1 VTPSSALVKMMYM
14 LMLTLSIVMLAACS
28 KPSEA
33 EQLAELRDSFTY
45 KQYRRISENGLAL
58 GLQAYLEGSKA
69 AGVKELPKITPDH
82 LCALRL
88 ALAYSETLKKKYTV
102 AIAETDIVDADAN
115 CLPID
120 RAVAASIR
128 AIAFQNL
135 EWTTLAIAESRKA
148 RDDKTLSNNQ
158 DFAVRAMMV
167 HLAFGYLHI
176 SEKEWTKAK
185 FHLDGIAV
193 LVELPWI
200 SKVGDFGLA
209 VQEKRLADA
218 LRIAHELSKDPAVPK
233 EVRLYFDQLYQKAGG
248 DMVRMAEDPAYLAE
262 MISKIIWNAVKAEG
276 SAQWKNISGYVDSF
290 DSEKFS
296 AGLKDAMDKAKDGID
311 SLLKKDE
318 KAKDIQ
324 NTDDAASTKK

>member
-1 VTPSSALVKMMYM
+1 VTSFCTIRKMMYM
-14 LMLTLSIVMLAACS
+14 LMLTLSIIVLAACS
-28 KPSEA
+28 KPSET

-69 AGVKELPKITPDH
+69 AGVKELPEITPEH

-115 CLPID
+115 CLPVD
-120 RAVAASIR
+120 RAVGASIR
-128 AIAFQNL
+128 AITFQNL
-135 EWTTLAIAESRKA
+135 EWPALAIAESRKA
-148 RDDKTLSNNQ
+148 RNDKTVSNNQ
-158 DFAVRAMMV
+158 DFAVRAMVV
-167 HLAFGYLHI
+167 HVAFGYLHI

-209 VQEKRLADA
+209 VQEKRMADA

-233 EVRLYFDQLYQKAGG
+233 EVRLYFDQLYQEAGG
-248 DMVRMAEDPAYLAE
+248 DMVRMASDPAYLAE
-262 MISKIIWNAVKAEG
+262 MLSKMIWSAAKTEG
-276 SAQWKNISGYVDSF
+276 SEQWKNISGYVDSF

-296 AGLKDAMDKAKDGID
+296 AGLKDAVDKAKEGIG

-318 KAKDIQ
+318 KANDVQ
-324 NTDDAASTKK
+324 NTDAAAVKK

>member
-1 VTPSSALVKMMYM
+1 VTPSSMTRKILYL
-14 LMLTLSIVMLAACS
+14 LMLAICVFMLGACS

-58 GLQAYLEGSKA
+58 GLQAYLKGSEV
-69 AGVKELPKITPDH
+69 AGVKELPDITPEH

-88 ALAYSETLKKKYTV
+88 ALAYSETIKKKYTV
-102 AIAETDIVDADAN
+102 AIAETDIVDADAK
-115 CLPID
+115 CMPID

-128 AIAFQNL
+128 AIVFQNL
-135 EWTTLAIAESRKA
+135 EWPALAIAESRKA
-148 RDDKTLSNNQ
+148 RDDKTVSQNQ
-158 DFAVRAMMV
+158 DFAVRAMVV

-209 VQEKRLADA
+209 VQEKRVADA
-218 LRIAHELSKDPAVPK
+218 LRIAHEISKDPAVPK
-233 EVRLYFDQLYQKAGG
+233 EVQVYFDQLYQEAGG
-248 DMVRMAEDPAYLAE
+248 DMVRMAEDPAYMAE
-262 MISKIIWNAVKAEG
+262 VVSKIIWGVVKTEG
-276 SAQWKNISGYVDSF
+276 SEQWKNIGAYVDSF

-296 AGLKDAMDKAKDGID
+296 EGLKDAVDKAKDGIG

-318 KAKDIQ
+318 KTKDIQ
-324 NTDDAASTKK
+324 NVNDAAAKK